1 MKKIANVVG
10 IFLFFV
16 FAQNDLPLIIPFMG
30 KTQRWVL
37 LVFNV

>member
-16 FAQNDLPLIIPFMG
+16 FAQTDLPLIIPFMG
-30 KTQRWVL
+30 KTDYWV
-37 LVFNV
+37 V